1 MEGIRATGLA
11 ALQAYGGAGGAK
23 SPLDAAS
30 QIGGGAAGID
40 TIGKQNSFAD
50 LVSGAVKSVEAQG
63 VETQAQTQAVVSG
76 QGNLVDVVTAIAETE
91 VALETMV
98 SVRDKVIAAY
108 EEIMRMPI

>member
-11 ALQAYGGAGGAK
+11 ALQAYGGTSGAK
-23 SPLDAAS
+23 SPLDSAS
-30 QIGGGAAGID
+30 QIGGGATGID
-40 TIGKQNSFAD
+40 TIGKQNNFAD
-50 LVSGAVKSVEAQG
+50 LVSSAVKSVEAQG

>member
-11 ALQAYGGAGGAK
+11 ALQAYGGPTGAK
-23 SPLDAAS
+23 SALDSAGG
-30 QIGGGAAGID
+30 IGGGAA
-40 TIGKQNSFAD
+40 TIGAGGKPDSFAD
-50 LVSGAVKSVEAQG
+50 LLTGAIDAVQAQG
-63 VETQAQTQAVVSG
+63 VETQAQTQAVVAG

-98 SVRDKVIAAY
+98 SVRDKVISAY

>member
-11 ALQAYGGAGGAK
+11 ALQAYGGTGSVK
-23 SPLDAAS
+23 SPLDSAGS
-30 QIGGGAAGID
+30 LGQGAGID
-40 TIGKQNSFAD
+40 TVGNQNSFAD
-50 LVSGAVKSVEAQG
+50 LVSGAIKSVEAQG
-63 VETQAQTQAVVSG
+63 VETQAQTQAVVAG
-76 QGNLVDVVTAIAETE
+76 EGNLVDVVTAIAETE